1 MAFPTLRI
9 ASGKRQNKQSVKDA
23 QYLLKGNNRFKES
36 YYSGPI
42 DGDFGAATGAATY
55 RAKFWSGYP
64 LKKCD
69 HVFGPVLYSY
79 LLPLTSKSATKLP
92 ITYRLRRTARL
103 KAKKKQEQQKTLG
116 VKAFELGVK
125 YINYRE
131 GPNNDNIFGAFFGI
145 NHNPWCGCFVSYCY
159 TKVGKRIFLPYV
171 PNIVSWARSG
181 ENGLYIVNTP
191 KKGDLVCFDWTGNG
205 IFDHVEFVESFDGT
219 TIHTL
224 GGNTLP
230 PGGAGDQGNGGG
242 VYRNARPAS
251 IHHAFIRIAGAN

>member
-69 HVFGPVLYSY
+69 HVFGPVLYTY
-79 LLPLTSKSATKLP
+79 LLPLTSKSAKKLP
-92 ITYRLRRTARL
+92 ITYRLRRNARL

-116 VKAFELGVK
+116 VKAFELGLK
-125 YINYRE
+125 YLNYRE
-131 GPNNDNIFGAFFGI
+131 RPGNNNIF
-145 NHNPWCGCFVSYCY
+145 
-159 TKVGKRIFLPYV
+159 
-171 PNIVSWARSG
+171 
-181 ENGLYIVNTP
+181 
-191 KKGDLVCFDWTGNG
+191 
-205 IFDHVEFVESFDGT
+205 
-219 TIHTL
+219 
-224 GGNTLP
+224 
-230 PGGAGDQGNGGG
+230 
-242 VYRNARPAS
+242 
-251 IHHAFIRIAGAN
+251 